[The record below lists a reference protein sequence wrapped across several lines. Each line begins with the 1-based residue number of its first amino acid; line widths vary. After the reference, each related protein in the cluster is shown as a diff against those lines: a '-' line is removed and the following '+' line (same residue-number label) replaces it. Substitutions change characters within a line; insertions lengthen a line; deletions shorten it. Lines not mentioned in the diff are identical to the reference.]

1 MQQTSET
8 GKKKTRSFCSV
19 SLPAPLIK
27 KIEKVVGKL
36 GYWPTKTAFIREA
49 CLEKLDKYK
58 IEESTETG

>member
-1 MQQTSET
+1 MQRINEIE
-8 GKKKTRSFCSV
+8 KKKTRSFCSV
-19 SLPAPLIK
+19 SLPAPLVK

-58 IEESTETG
+58 IEESADTR